1 MKWKKVISILLAAV
15 LCMSF
20 LVGCGG
26 EVDPKKMSKQEYDNL
41 SIGMLKFQVDESI
54 GLDQGK
60 LVSKKKENG
69 NYIFVVKYEGERAG
83 SATLTFESSTELE
96 SRAKLISMEE
106 DGLK

>member
-41 SIGMLKFQVDESI
+41 SIGMEKSQVDESI
-54 GLDQGK
+54 GFDHGK

-83 SATLTFESSTELE
+83 SATLTFENSIDLDFA
-96 SRAKLISMEE
+96 AKLISMEE